1 MKNKHGPI
9 VIVNFK
15 TYPEATGKKA
25 MELSKTLE
33 QVQKETGIHM
43 VVAPQATDIFL
54 ISRHVEIPVFA
65 QHIDPQ
71 PQGAH
76 TGHNCAEAV
85 KESGAQGT
93 LLNHS
98 ERQLGLPAMEQCIR
112 RARAVGMT
120 SVVCA
125 NNAVTSSACAA
136 LEPDMIAVEPP
147 ELIGTGIAVSKARPE
162 VITDTVAKIRSI
174 NADVVILCGAGISAS
189 DDVSSA
195 LRLGAQGILVS
206 SAIVKAENQKK
217 VASVFANA
225 LLPHQQ

>member
-1 MKNKHGPI
+1 MKHKHRPI
-9 VIVNFK
+9 IIVNFK
-15 TYPEATGKKA
+15 TYPESTGKKA
-25 MELSKTLE
+25 MELSKILE
-33 QVQKETGIHM
+33 QVQKETGIYM

-54 ISRHVEIPVFA
+54 ISQQVEIPVFA

-76 TGHNCAEAV
+76 TGHNSAEAV
-85 KESGAQGT
+85 RESGAQGT

-98 ERQLGLPAMEQCIR
+98 ERQLGLLAMEQCIR
-112 RARAVGMT
+112 RARALGMT

-125 NNAVTSSACAA
+125 NNAMTSSACTA

-162 VITDTVAKIRSI
+162 VVTDTVAKIRSV
-174 NADVVILCGAGISAS
+174 NADAVILCGAGISES

-206 SAIVKAENQKK
+206 SSIVKAENQRK
-217 VASVFANA
+217 VASLFANA
-225 LLPHQQ
+225 LLLHQK